1 MQMRA
6 ILDLERLYD
15 RQSCGKKY
23 GNRMWHWT
31 DYCEIYESDVKK
43 KEIQEVT
50 KWMEKDYTGQKKT
63 E

>member
-1 MQMRA
+1 
-6 ILDLERLYD
+6 
-15 RQSCGKKY
+15 
-23 GNRMWHWT
+23 MWYWT

>member
-1 MQMRA
+1 
-6 ILDLERLYD
+6 
-15 RQSCGKKY
+15 
-23 GNRMWHWT
+23 MWHWT
-31 DYCEIYESDVKK
+31 DYSEIYESDVKK